1 MWLDLART
9 QMPTVRP
16 GVVMRSHLLDD
27 LRRAE
32 DVRVVTVTAPAGYG
46 KTTVLAQWAALYGPD
61 AAWLT
66 LDGVD
71 NDPAILLAHLLGAL
85 GVPDPHRAGP
95 GDETII
101 PGPAERR
108 LLYRA
113 VEAVRRRTH
122 AVLIVL
128 DDAHVLEDATAIDA
142 VVGLV
147 DRLPSGSR
155 IAIGAR
161 TRLALPYGR
170 WRAMGG
176 LLDLDADH
184 LALDHAESEALLRA
198 LDLDLSADEVGN
210 IRERTGGWPAATYLA
225 GLAVREQH
233 ATRVETVASGSA
245 AYLSDYLESQVLPSM
260 SSEERSLLTRTSILD
275 RLDGSLCDAILER
288 TGTGALLES
297 LARRTLFLA
306 PIDRGGNWFK
316 CHDLL
321 REHLRRQL
329 ESAQPE
335 LLPALHRRAS
345 AWFLERGE
353 IEEAV
358 AHAFTGG
365 LVDEAAVLVAGH
377 VKQLHDRGANATLN
391 RWFARFDEDT
401 IRRHPPVASMA
412 AWLAA
417 LDGRPEDY
425 ERWSTAAEAGEVGG
439 PPGDGS
445 ASMESARAM
454 VRALGCRHGPEAML
468 RDSQIAI
475 DAEPA
480 WSQWRPVALVL
491 RGYARS
497 MTGAVDQARMDF
509 AEVVATAATTSP
521 DARRVALAEIVLM
534 HEEAGDRRAADPLV
548 RDFWRSIARSGAHD
562 YLTSLLGMIASARIS
577 IRRGELQRAKDE
589 LARAQLLRR
598 LVSWAIPWLGVRC
611 LTELARTQL
620 RIGDSSGAAASLAQA
635 RAVLAHRPQLGT
647 LVLAV
652 EELGRAT
659 DQRTDAEGDRSAS
672 LTDRELRLLPF
683 LQTYLTLAEI
693 GDRLG
698 VSPNT
703 VKTQAG
709 SVYSKLGATTR
720 SEAVESAVA
729 RGLLPPLDIL
739 TERPS
744 GA

>member
-1 MWLDLART
+1 LDLART
-9 QMPTVRP
+9 QPPTVRP
-16 GVVMRSHLLDD
+16 GVVLRSRLLDD
-27 LRRAE
+27 LRHAE
-32 DVRVVTVTAPAGYG
+32 GIRVVTVTAPAGYG
-46 KTTVLAQWAALYGPD
+46 KTTVLAQWAALHEPD

-71 NDPAILLAHLLGAL
+71 NDPVILLAHLLSAIGEL
-85 GVPDPHRAGP
+85 DPQQARS

-108 LLYRA
+108 LLFRA
-113 VEAVRRRTH
+113 VEAIRRQAH
-122 AVLIVL
+122 AMLVVL
-128 DDAHVLEDATAIDA
+128 DDAHVLEEPTAIDA

-170 WRAMGG
+170 WRAAGE
-176 LLDLDADH
+176 LLDLDADD
-184 LALDHAESEALLRA
+184 LALDHAESEALLRTLH
-198 LDLDLSADEVGN
+198 LDPSSDEVGM

-225 GLAVREQH
+225 GLAVREHH
-233 ATRVETVASGSA
+233 ATKMETVTSGSA

-275 RLDGSLCDAILER
+275 RLDGSLCDAVLER
-288 TGTGALLES
+288 SGTGAHLES

-306 PIDRGGNWFK
+306 PIDRGHNWFK

-321 REHLRRQL
+321 REYLRRQL
-329 ESAQPE
+329 GSEQPE
-335 LLPALHRRAS
+335 SLPGLHRRAS
-345 AWFLERGE
+345 AWFRERGE

-365 LVDEAAVLVAGH
+365 LVDEAAELVAGH
-377 VKQLHDRGANATLN
+377 VKQLHDKGANATLN
-391 RWFARFDEDT
+391 RWFAQFDADT

-417 LDGRPEDY
+417 LDGRPDDY
-425 ERWSTAAEAGEVGG
+425 ERWSAAAEAAGDVVG

-445 ASMESARAM
+445 ASMESSRAM
-454 VRALGCRHGPEAML
+454 VRALGCRHGPEVML
-468 RDSQIAI
+468 QDSQVAI

-480 WSQWRPVALVL
+480 WSLWRPVALVL

-497 MTGAVDQARMDF
+497 MTGDVDQARVDF
-509 AEVVATAATTSP
+509 AEVVETATTTSP
-521 DARRVALAEIVLM
+521 DARRVALAEIALM
-534 HEEAGDRRAADPLV
+534 HVEAGDRRAAEPLV
-548 RDFWRSIARSGAHD
+548 RDFWHSIGRSGAYD
-562 YLTSLLGMIASARIS
+562 YLTSLLGMIASARLS

-620 RIGDSSGAAASLAQA
+620 RVGDASGAAASLAQA
-635 RAVLAHRPQLGT
+635 RAILAHRPQLGT

-652 EELGRAT
+652 EELGRAA
-659 DQRTDAEGDRSAS
+659 DHRAEAEGDRSAS

-683 LQTYLTLAEI
+683 LQTYLTLGEI

-703 VKTQAG
+703 VKTQA
-709 SVYSKLGATTR
+709 SSIYSKLGATTR

-739 TERPS
+739 AARPS
-744 GA
+744 ST